1 LFGDEGTD
9 ATSRRKKMLEIGRV
23 CMKIAGRDAGNLAVV
38 VEKIDDNYVLID
50 GNVRRKKCNL
60 KHLEPMKV
68 TIEIKAKAST
78 ADVKNAME
86 KAGLK
91 VVEKKVSAKNKQ
103 KSERPI
109 RSRKV
114 KKVEKPVKK
123 KAVKKEEK
131 K

>member
-1 LFGDEGTD
+1 
-9 ATSRRKKMLEIGRV
+9 
-23 CMKIAGRDAGNLAVV
+23 MKIAGRDAGNLAVV